1 MDVQAKLT
9 NLKNEIDYNI
19 KYFNRKHSRT
29 KHRAYSIKIASVG
42 FSALITV
49 LLGVSSPNFET
60 MFKNLTIVL
69 GACVTIINAIDA
81 FYNYNG
87 LWIKNT
93 ITLSKLMELKRE
105 LEFYSAGCILDDIC
119 EEKLNKYM
127 NELQQIL
134 KEDIK
139 QWLRI
144 RERASNSEQGKD
156 SQTLAAI
163 KNKSVDDITLLK
175 YRTLEGVQQVKT
187 NGSTNEVIEASS
199 KGIIDKKEQ

>member
-1 MDVQAKLT
+1 MDVQFKLT
-9 NLKNEIDYNI
+9 TLKNEIDYNI
-19 KYFNRKHSRT
+19 KFFEKKHSRT

-49 LLGVSSPNFET
+49 LLGVSSAGLET
-60 MFKNLTIVL
+60 IFKNLTIVL
-69 GACVTIINAIDA
+69 GACVTIINAVDA

-105 LEFYSAGCILDDIC
+105 LEFYSAGCVIDDIC

-134 KEDIK
+134 KDDIK

-144 RERASNSEQGKD
+144 RERASNSEQGKE
-156 SQTLAAI
+156 SQTLATI
-163 KNKSVDDITLLK
+163 KNKSLDDITMLK
-175 YRTLEGVQQVKT
+175 YRTSEGVQQVKT
-187 NGSTNEVIEASS
+187 NDSISEAIEVSS
-199 KGIIDKKEQ
+199 NGTIDNKEQ

>member
-1 MDVQAKLT
+1 MDVQFKLT
-9 NLKNEIDYNI
+9 TLKNEIDYNI
-19 KYFNRKHSRT
+19 KFFEKKHSRT

-49 LLGVSSPNFET
+49 LLGVSSAGLET
-60 MFKNLTIVL
+60 IFKNLTIVL
-69 GACVTIINAIDA
+69 GACVTIINAVDA

-105 LEFYSAGCILDDIC
+105 LEFYSAGCVIDDIC

-134 KEDIK
+134 KDDIK

-144 RERASNSEQGKD
+144 RERASNSEQGKE
-156 SQTLAAI
+156 SQTLATI
-163 KNKSVDDITLLK
+163 KNKSIDDITMLK
-175 YRTLEGVQQVKT
+175 YRTSEGVQQVKT
-187 NGSTNEVIEASS
+187 NDSISEAIEVSS
-199 KGIIDKKEQ
+199 NGTIDNKEQ